1 MRISDWSS
9 DVCSSDLSAVRAG
22 GSVKRDAV
30 EDRAHRVLADAEVER
45 AAVRLRIPVVC
56 GDGERAERICALD
69 GGVVA
74 AGEVGGAAPQ
84 LGQDR
89 SERVERRTGGLA
101 SRNALGVG
109 LVGRESVGPVGG
121 ELTGEQAVEEFLAR
135 SEEHTSELQVTNAHL
150 VCRLLL

>member
-74 AGEVGGAAPQ
+74 AG
-84 LGQDR
+84 
-89 SERVERRTGGLA
+89 
-101 SRNALGVG
+101 
-109 LVGRESVGPVGG
+109 
-121 ELTGEQAVEEFLAR
+121 AVR
-135 SEEHTSELQVTNAHL
+135 SEESRGGKGCGSTGRSRWRAV
-150 VCRLLL
+150 R